1 MGQRK
6 LRTATL
12 LRLSVVAV
20 IFSVFGYGAISGST
34 VVAPVKVSVAPSAP
48 LKVTTTTPHTILASS
63 TTTPVVTTTTKPR
76 PENAWS
82 MSNLPHPTTTIEQ
95 AVTVSMETPIISE
108 LEALIC
114 DPKWKWSC
122 SEAKAVAR
130 CESQVRPHAISPPNT
145 NGTRDRGL
153 FQVNSVWRDAFGETL
168 WAQILEP
175 EVNVAMAHHIWTV
188 GNESWMY
195 WTCQP

>member
-1 MGQRK
+1 MGEWK
-6 LRTATL
+6 LRATTIL
-12 LRLSVVAV
+12 KVSVVAV
-20 IFSVFGYGAISGST
+20 TFSVFVYGNWSGST
-34 VVAPVKVSVAPSAP
+34 SVRHASATSLTTVP
-48 LKVTTTTPHTILASS
+48 MKVTTTTPNVTVVATTALAPVS
-63 TTTPVVTTTTKPR
+63 TTTTSTSVL
-76 PENAWS
+76 PE
-82 MSNLPHPTTTIEQ
+82 LTTTISD
-95 AVTVSMETPIISE
+95 AVIVSMETPVISE

-114 DPKWKWSC
+114 DPKWKWDC
-122 SEAKAVAR
+122 GEAKAVAR
-130 CESQVRPHAISPPNT
+130 CESQMRPSAVSPPNT